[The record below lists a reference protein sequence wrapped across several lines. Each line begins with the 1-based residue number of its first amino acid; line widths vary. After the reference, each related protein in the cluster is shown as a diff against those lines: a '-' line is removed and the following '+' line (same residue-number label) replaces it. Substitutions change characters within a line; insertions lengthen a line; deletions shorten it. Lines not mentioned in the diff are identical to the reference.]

1 MDLIDIRRQEKIAKE
16 EAELSTKLAINQK
29 ARKEAQDLNDFRN
42 KIKRQS
48 QKLSLQELK
57 RLDTTYRNEYIGQV
71 YRESNEAL
79 EQITEVDEKVKDK

>member
-1 MDLIDIRRQEKIAKE
+1 VDLIDIRRQEKIAKE
-16 EAELSTKLAINQK
+16 EAELSTKLATNQK